1 MNTIDIQVR
10 KRDGEYA
17 AFDVEKLRNALKRSG
32 ATEEESETIIKQLEP
47 RLFDGITTKRIYEI
61 AYSLLRKRSHR
72 VAGRYRLKKAIM
84 EFGPTGYPFEHFVGK
99 LFEADGYTTKTG
111 VFVKG
116 SCVQHEVDVVAEK
129 DRKRYMVECKFH
141 SDSKKKS
148 DVKVALY
155 IHSRFLDIR
164 NQWQKEEL
172 ANDKTFIGMIVTNT
186 RFSQDAMQYGK
197 CVGLKVISWDYPSG
211 NSLKDWI
218 DRSGYHPITSLAS
231 LRRKEKQF
239 LLEKGLVL
247 CRQIKE
253 DFNVL
258 QGLNLSSVR
267 LKRIKRETLD
277 LLDN

>member
-1 MNTIDIQVR
+1 MNNINIRVK
-10 KRDGEYA
+10 KRDGAYA
-17 AFDVEKLRNALKRSG
+17 AFDIEKLRNALRRSG
-32 ATEEESETIIKQLEP
+32 ATETESADIVEHLKP
-47 RLFDGITTKRIYEI
+47 RLFEGITTKKIYEI

-84 EFGPTGYPFEHFVGK
+84 ELGPTGYPFEHFVGK
-99 LFEADGYTTKTG
+99 LFESDGYNAKTG

-116 SCVQHEVDVVAEK
+116 KCVQHEVDVVAEK
-129 DRKRYMVECKFH
+129 GIKKYMVECKFH
-141 SDSKKKS
+141 SDSRKKS

-155 IHSRFLDIR
+155 IHSRFLDVR
-164 NQWQKEEL
+164 DRWKEEKQS
-172 ANDKTFIGMIVTNT
+172 NDKTFTGMIVTNT

-197 CVGLKVISWDYPSG
+197 CVGLKLVSWDYPSG

-231 LRRKEKQF
+231 LRTKEKQF

-267 LKRIKRETLD
+267 LKRIKKETLD

>member
-10 KRDGEYA
+10 KRDGEYV
-17 AFDVEKLRNALKRSG
+17 AFDIEKLRNALKRSG

-84 EFGPTGYPFEHFVGK
+84 ELGPTGYPFEHFVGK
-99 LFEADGYTTKTG
+99 LFEADGYTTEIG

-116 SCVQHEVDVVAEK
+116 NCVQHEVDVVAEK
-129 DRKRYMVECKFH
+129 GNKRYMVECKFH
-141 SDSKKKS
+141 SDSRKKS
-148 DVKVALY
+148 DIKVALY
-155 IHSRFLDIR
+155 IHSRFLDVR
-164 NQWQKEEL
+164 EQWQEEEL
-172 ANDKTFIGMIVTNT
+172 SNDKTFTGMIITNT

-197 CVGLKVISWDYPSG
+197 CVGLKVVSWDYPSG

-231 LRRKEKQF
+231 LRKKEKEF
-239 LLEKGLVL
+239 LLKKGIVL

-253 DFNVL
+253 NFNVL
-258 QGLNLSSVR
+258 QGLNISHVR
-267 LKRIKRETLD
+267 INRIKRETIE